1 MDFEPNSEQ
10 QMLID
15 QVRRYVREEI
25 IPLEAKLD
33 PDASELDPADQA
45 RLVEKTKAMGLYGID
60 IPKEFGGPDIDIVT
74 RVLLAIEMAQ
84 HRAGLYVP
92 CYGTFGGAGLA
103 QIFEANEDQKER
115 YLYPTLRG
123 EKKPFFGLTE
133 PSGGSDPAR
142 AIQTRAERKD
152 NGWVLNGAKIFI
164 SGADRAQYGIVFA
177 RTDASKG
184 RAGIT
189 CFIVDADTPGFHV
202 RRVVH
207 TLRSSSYATELEF
220 KDCWVSDHQ
229 VLGEVNKGFAVAN
242 DRLTRQRIPYA
253 AGCIGVAIAAH
264 EMAIEWAKMRSTFGE
279 KLANRQ
285 AVQWMLVDN
294 EIDIRSAAPFHPGG
308 RRKGAA
314 RPALPHRGRH
324 RQADRVGGRRP
335 GRRPFDADP
344 RRHGHDQGPAARA
357 LVSRDAH
364 PPGRRRPERG
374 AAHGDRARDPGQQ
387 SQMSKPARRHQG
399 RRVRPEPGRP
409 LLRADPGLP
418 RRRRR
423 QGRAAG
429 GRRCAQMGAALRR
442 RRCLEFHRPQS
453 RQEVDHLRSRRQ
465 GRARGS
471 DRAHRRGGHIRAQSQ
486 GRRASQVRHRRR

>member
-1 MDFEPNSEQ
+1 MDFEPSSEQ

-33 PDASELDPADQA
+33 PDASELDPEDHK
-45 RLVEKTKAMGLYGID
+45 RLVEKTKAMGLFGID

-142 AIQTRAERKD
+142 AIQTKAERKD
-152 NGWVLNGAKIFI
+152 NGWVLNGAKLFI

-184 RAGIT
+184 RGGIT

-294 EIDIRSAAPFHPGG
+294 EIDIRTAKHFTLEAAEKARRGLPFRIEAVDRQAHRLG
-308 RRKGAA
+308 RR
-314 RPALPHRGRH
+314 RPR
-324 RQADRVGGRRP
+324 RRP
-335 GRRPFDADP
+335 LHADP
-344 RRHGHDQGPAARA
+344 WRHGHDQGPAARA

-364 PPGRRRPERG
+364 PPGRRGPERG

-387 SQMSKPARRHQG
+387 PAMSERPLGGHQG
-399 RRVRPEPGRP
+399 RRVRPEPGRS

-418 RRRRR
+418 RRRGGE
-423 QGRAAG
+423 GRAAR
-429 GRRCAQMGAALRR
+429 GRRRAQMGAALRR
-442 RRCLEFHRPQS
+442 RRRHGLHRAQS
-453 RQEVDHLRSRRQ
+453 RQEIDHLRSRRQ
-465 GRARGS
+465 GAARGP
-471 DRAHRRGGHIRAQSQ
+471 DRAHRRG
-486 GRRASQVRHRRR
+486 RHLRP

>member
-1 MDFEPNSEQ
+1 MDFEPSAEQ

-25 IPLEAKLD
+25 LPLEAKLD
-33 PDASELDPADQA
+33 PDASELPPEDFK
-45 RLVEKTKAMGLYGID
+45 RLTEKTKAMGLFGID

-103 QIFEANEDQKER
+103 QIFEANDDQKER

-123 EKKPFFGLTE
+123 EKKAFFGLTE

-164 SGADRAQYGIVFA
+164 SNADRAQYGIVFA

-189 CFIVDADTPGFHV
+189 CFIIDSDTPGFHV

-207 TLRSSSYATELEF
+207 TLRSSHYATELEF

-264 EMAIEWAKMRSTFGE
+264 EMAIEWAKMRQTFGE

-294 EIDIRSAAPFHPGG
+294 EIDIRTAKHFTLEAAEKARRGLPFRIEASIAKLTASEGGG
-308 RRKGAA
+308 RVVDRAMQIHGGMGMTKD
-314 RPALPHRGRH
+314 LPLERWYREM
-324 RQADRVGGRRP
+324 RIRRVGE
-335 GRRPFDADP
+335 
-344 RRHGHDQGPAARA
+344 GPSEVQRMVIAREI
-357 LVSRDAH
+357 LGSN
-364 PPGRRRPERG
+364 
-374 AAHGDRARDPGQQ
+374 
-387 SQMSKPARRHQG
+387 
-399 RRVRPEPGRP
+399 
-409 LLRADPGLP
+409 LR
-418 RRRRR
+418 
-423 QGRAAG
+423 
-429 GRRCAQMGAALRR
+429 
-442 RRCLEFHRPQS
+442 
-453 RQEVDHLRSRRQ
+453 
-465 GRARGS
+465 
-471 DRAHRRGGHIRAQSQ
+471 
-486 GRRASQVRHRRR
+486 